1 VAPNVRTFLFLAKNI
16 IIIAVVCQIDI
27 YIFSIAVVVNS
38 DAFQSMISSLP
49 FSSPLLSSP
58 LLSSTLPDSLR
69 RLQQHRDNP
78 EKLHHLF
85 NIACRNSI
93 RRCTC
98 GII

>member
-58 LLSSTLPDSLR
+58 LLSSPQPFQIVFGGFNSTGTTRRNFTICSTSLPATR
-69 RLQQHRDNP
+69 
-78 EKLHHLF
+78 
-85 NIACRNSI
+85 
-93 RRCTC
+93 
-98 GII
+98 